1 LQTSTPRPGFSG
13 GGRSFG
19 PNREVTLAREVGCK
33 KVIFASD
40 CLALVQRITS
50 SRMDRFSVSILV
62 SGIKEVSK
70 YFTSVS
76 FTHVKRHLNE
86 AAHILAKS
94 CFSVSSSEVFYSV
107 PDYIRETLCIG
118 VI

>member
-1 LQTSTPRPGFSG
+1 
-13 GGRSFG
+13 
-19 PNREVTLAREVGCK
+19 
-33 KVIFASD
+33 
-40 CLALVQRITS
+40 
-50 SRMDRFSVSILV
+50 V

-70 YFTSVS
+70 SFTSVS

-86 AAHILAKS
+86 AAYMLAKS

-107 PDYIRETLCIG
+107 LDCIRGTMCID